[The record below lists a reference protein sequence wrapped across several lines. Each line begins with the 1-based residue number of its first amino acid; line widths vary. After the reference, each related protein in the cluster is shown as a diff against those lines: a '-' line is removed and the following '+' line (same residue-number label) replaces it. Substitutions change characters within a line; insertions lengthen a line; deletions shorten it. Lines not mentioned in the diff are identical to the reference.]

1 MTVTNTTVRDSTSH
15 KSCTCT
21 ILHYWLDCHCTHM
34 HMPDACTVTSH
45 DQITS
50 AASSHYYLLLLGSA
64 QPDTLS
70 LVVRAVTSQLS
81 KLADHIIITV
91 HVHVLALGRL
101 ANTGR
106 VSCHDLTCLWKLH

>member
-1 MTVTNTTVRDSTSH
+1 MTVTNTTVREIH
-15 KSCTCT
+15 KSSAYMTAGLT
-21 ILHYWLDCHCTHM
+21 LQLVNCTH
-34 HMPDACTVTSH
+34 ALCTVM
-45 DQITS
+45 ITS